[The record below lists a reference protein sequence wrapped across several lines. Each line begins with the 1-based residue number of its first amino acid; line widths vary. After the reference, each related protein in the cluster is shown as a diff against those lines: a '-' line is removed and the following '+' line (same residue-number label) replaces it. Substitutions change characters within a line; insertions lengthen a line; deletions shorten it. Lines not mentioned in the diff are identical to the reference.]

1 MNWLLNLFA
10 GGIGQ
15 TVQGVSRGIATFTG
29 DKVQRE
35 ASVHDEQMTA
45 MNQMASEFQYRGD
58 RTWFDSL
65 IDGLNRLP
73 RPVIAFGTIG
83 LFVWCI
89 VDPSEFTVAMLAL
102 GVMPEWLAIVIA
114 QVILL
119 YMGGRMLN
127 DWKMGK
133 AASADQ
139 VRQVLS
145 LQNEV
150 RAIKGAGKDSSPI
163 PEDQFD
169 SEMRNT
175 AKPMSNAAIQEWNR
189 RREQGWKPGEQQ

>member
-1 MNWLLNLFA
+1 MIGFLKNMLM
-10 GGIGQ
+10 GGIGTTADQ
-15 TVQGVSRGIATFTG
+15 VSGAIARFTG

-35 ASVHDEQMTA
+35 ASVHDEQMA
-45 MNQMASEFQYRGD
+45 ASNAHAAEFQYRGK

-65 IDGLNRLP
+65 IDGICRLP
-73 RPVIAFGTIG
+73 RPAFAFGCVG
-83 LFVWCI
+83 LFVWCGI
-89 VDPSEFTVAMLAL
+89 DPAEFTIFMTAL
-102 GVMPEWLAIVIA
+102 GVMPEWLAIVIG

-145 LQNEV
+145 LQNEI
-150 RAIKGAGKDSSPI
+150 RATKEAMRPK
-163 PEDQFD
+163 PEAQRLAEDD
-169 SEMRNT
+169 YSAEL
-175 AKPMSNAAIQEWNR
+175 ADASKPMSNAAIEEWNR
-189 RREQGWKPGEQQ
+189 RRKGP

>member
-1 MNWLLNLFA
+1 MIGLLKSLLG
-10 GGIGQ
+10 GGIGAAA
-15 TVQGVSRGIATFTG
+15 QGVSRAVATFAG

-35 ASVHDEQMTA
+35 DNVHDEQRAA
-45 MNQMASEFQYRGD
+45 MDQMAAEFQYRGS

-65 IDGLNRLP
+65 IDGVNRLP
-73 RPVIAFGTIG
+73 RPVIAFGCIG

-89 VDPSEFTVAMLAL
+89 ADPAEFTVAMMAL
-102 GVMPEWLAIVIA
+102 GAMPEWLAIVIG

-139 VRQVLS
+139 VRQILAM
-145 LQNEV
+145 QKEV
-150 RAIKGAGKDSSPI
+150 RAVSDAAAAKPDAPALAERDYAAALA
-163 PEDQFD
+163 D
-169 SEMRNT
+169 T
-175 AKPMSNAAIQEWNR
+175 ATPMSNAAIEEWNR
-189 RREQGWKPGEQQ
+189 RRRRSD